1 MTDAPGPPMPDGE
14 LDDRPPGR
22 PPRPERP
29 DRLDRSPW
37 RHRPPRR
44 GRGGRPPWWP
54 EDEPWPPADRH
65 WARRRAGAT
74 QAGWYP
80 GATVRRLF
88 FLRIGCA
95 ILAALV
101 LMVLAATVA
110 VVLVGGFLGL
120 IGLSADARLG
130 AVVLLGLGIPALV
143 LLGISLTRA
152 AEPVGDLIDAAE
164 RVEAGD
170 LAVRVEE
177 RGPVGV
183 RQLVRSFNAMSA
195 RLEADAD
202 SRRTLMADVTHEL
215 RTPLTVI
222 QGNLEGVIDGIYPA
236 DEAHL
241 GTILDETRTLSRL
254 IDDLRTLALADRGAL
269 ELRREPVDLVALVQ
283 DTVAASRAAADSG
296 SVTLVVATGSD
307 APPGAAQAIVDADPT
322 RVREVLGNLLANA
335 IRHTPS
341 GGSVTVSVGGGD
353 VFATIA
359 VSDTGPGIPAE
370 LRDRVFERFVRE
382 PDSGGTGLGLAIARD
397 LVVAHGGT
405 IDAVSPPS
413 GGTTVSFTLPLEG
426 MGSRPI

>member
-1 MTDAPGPPMPDGE
+1 MDG
-14 LDDRPPGR
+14 
-22 PPRPERP
+22 
-29 DRLDRSPW
+29 
-37 RHRPPRR
+37 
-44 GRGGRPPWWP
+44 
-54 EDEPWPPADRH
+54 A
-65 WARRRAGAT
+65 
-74 QAGWYP
+74 WYP
-80 GATVRRLF
+80 GGTVRRSF

-143 LLGISLTRA
+143 VLGVSLTRA
-152 AEPVGDLIDAAE
+152 AEPVGDLIDAAA

-177 RGPVGV
+177 RGPVAV

-222 QGNLEGVIDGIYPA
+222 QGNLEGVIDGVYPA

-241 GTILDETRTLSRL
+241 ATILDETRTLSRL

-283 DTVAASRAAADSG
+283 DAVTASRPSADSG
-296 SVTLVVATGSD
+296 SVTLVVSPPDG
-307 APPGAAQAIVDADPT
+307 PPGAVGPIVDADPT
-322 RVREVLGNLLANA
+322 RIREVLGNLLANA
-335 IRHTPS
+335 IRHTPG
-341 GGSVTVSVGGGD
+341 GGSVTVSVRGGQAL
-353 VFATIA
+353 ATVA
-359 VSDTGPGIPAE
+359 VSDTGQGISPE
-370 LRDRVFERFVRE
+370 LRDRIFERFVRE
-382 PDSGGTGLGLAIARD
+382 PGSSGTGLGLAIARD

-405 IDAVSPPS
+405 IEAVSPP
-413 GGTTVSFTLPLEG
+413 GDGTTVSFSVPIEG
-426 MGSRPI
+426 AGPRPI